1 MYLGYKQ
8 YAYRSGFIYLN
19 ANIQKSIRI
28 DRYTYDVIDDF
39 NGTGFSDKLREY
51 VRIMELARNHH
62 EFNRILDES
71 INQIVS
77 FKML

>member
-1 MYLGYKQ
+1 MYVAHKQ
-8 YAYRSGFIYLN
+8 YAHGNGFIYLN

-51 VRIMELARNHH
+51 VRVMELARNHP

-71 INQIVS
+71 INQI
-77 FKML
+77 F